1 MNVKY
6 FNRTFELGK
15 NDCWTLLQE
24 VYYDKHGVKL
34 PDFPFV
40 VEDEDRAYKEFKTNI
55 DLEQVQKASKGCIIV
70 FKSGK
75 DTFHCG
81 YALNS
86 KDYFH
91 MTRKGA
97 TTTAIPKK
105 AEIYKVLDVL

>member
-1 MNVKY
+1 MKPEY
-6 FNRTFELGK
+6 FSKQFELGK
-15 NDCWTLLQE
+15 VDCWTLVQAIFK
-24 VYYDKHGVKL
+24 DRHNMDL

-40 VEDEDRAYKEFKTNI
+40 VEDEQRAYNEFRSNLK
-55 DLEQVQKASKGCIIV
+55 LEKVQRASKGCIIV